1 MRTYELKKQA
11 GVPLYEA
18 LYRAIR
24 QDILS
29 GALQPGQKLPSKRSL
44 SAHLEV
50 SKITVEG
57 AYNQLLSQGYIRSEE
72 KIGYFVENVQV
83 QNCPQRT
90 AQWEEQVVF
99 SGVDLTGKATLEFP
113 FSVWSHLQRQ
123 VMLDMGETLLASVP
137 NQGVWELRQ
146 AIANHLADFRGMQVD
161 PRNIVIGAGTD
172 FLYNLVIQ
180 LLGTDKVYALEE
192 PGYGKIRKIYE
203 SAGATWQSAYLDAQG
218 IMPGSLQGAQVLHC
232 SASHHFP
239 TGLVTGMG
247 RRQALLQW
255 AYEQPQRYI
264 IEDDYDSEFR
274 FSARPVPAMVSM
286 DRQGRV
292 IYMNTFSRSL
302 APSIRIGY
310 VILPDGLMAEFQKK
324 LGFYSCTVS
333 SFDQYTLARFLS
345 QGQFE
350 KHINRQRKRYKARR
364 NRVLEIIS
372 NCPQAE
378 KLRVLEQDAG
388 LHFLLQVDTDLQ
400 EEQLAERWAQEGLKV
415 RPLSSYYYGS
425 QPQKQGA
432 CLVINYAGLQ
442 EADLNRLELAFFGL
456 FG

>member
-255 AYEQPQRYI
+255 AY
-264 IEDDYDSEFR
+264 
-274 FSARPVPAMVSM
+274 
-286 DRQGRV
+286 
-292 IYMNTFSRSL
+292 MNTFSRSL